1 MPLPAKKQSMYFPP
15 RFFCAANCTPDI
27 VNRFHAFNRNKG
39 EFKDMR
45 SEFVGHRFIEPQM
58 EMART
63 QVVPFFGMRMPFTR
77 SERANSL

>member
-1 MPLPAKKQSMYFPP
+1 
-15 RFFCAANCTPDI
+15 
-27 VNRFHAFNRNKG
+27 
-39 EFKDMR
+39 MR